1 MNIESNSEVNNEQIP
16 SVVQDQHTLEEV
28 SLNIKQDQRQL
39 PAFEGLFKAHYAAL
53 CTFAFDFVNRHEL
66 AEEIVQDT
74 FLRIWE
80 RYDEL
85 DIRISAKAYLYR
97 AVQNNCL
104 NYIKQDRIKA
114 RYGHELLQQLESRI
128 ALMNMPA
135 APSPAERLEHSE
147 LEQMAEKAIGKLPPQ
162 CQDIFRLSRFEQL
175 SYPEISRQLGISVN
189 TVKTQMTRAL
199 QRLRD
204 ELLPL
209 LK

>member
-1 MNIESNSEVNNEQIP
+1 MEGASSNINL
-16 SVVQDQHTLEEV
+16 H
-28 SLNIKQDQRQL
+28 KRQL
-39 PAFEGLFKAHYAAL
+39 PAFELLFKAYYAAL

-74 FLRIWE
+74 FMKIWE

-85 DIRISAKAYLYR
+85 DIQTSEKAYLYR

-104 NYIKQDRIKA
+104 NYIKQDKTRNQ
-114 RYGHELLQQLESRI
+114 YGTELMQQLESRI
-128 ALMNMPA
+128 ALLSLPST
-135 APSPAERLEHSE
+135 PSPMERLEHSE
-147 LEQMAEKAIGKLPPQ
+147 LELMAENAIRRLPPQ
-162 CQDIFRLSRFEQL
+162 CQDVFRLSRFEQL
-175 SYPEISRQLGISVN
+175 SYPEISRHLGISVN

>member
-1 MNIESNSEVNNEQIP
+1 M
-16 SVVQDQHTLEEV
+16 QDLNTLEA
-28 SLNIKQDQRQL
+28 SLHISQHKQQL
-39 PAFEGLFKAHYAAL
+39 PAFEGIFKAHYAAL

-74 FLRIWE
+74 FLKVWE
-80 RYDEL
+80 RYEDL
-85 DIRISAKAYLYR
+85 DIQVSVKAYLYR

-104 NYIKQDRIKA
+104 NYIKQDRIRA

-128 ALMNMPA
+128 TLMNMPA
-135 APSPAERLEHSE
+135 APTPAERLESAE
-147 LEQMAEKAIGKLPPQ
+147 LEHMAEKAIRKLPPQ
-162 CQDIFRLSRFEQL
+162 CQDVFRLSRFEQL
-175 SYPEISRQLGISVN
+175 SYPEISRHLGISVN